1 MGLRGKRPERRCFP
15 SGMSRGCRSRHGC
28 RSRAGVPYRGVGASL
43 FAAMFLL
50 DRCAVSNSFRAGL
63 LVCAALTLISLV
75 SPVTLAQR
83 NAAEYSLPAV
93 VTVETRSGTGSGFF
107 IHPEGYFLSNE
118 HLVRGQQQVTAVLL
132 SGERV
137 GARVVFSDSR
147 SDVAVLLLE
156 RRNVPTLRLAD
167 ADALVVGDEVY
178 AIGAPLALSHSVTRG
193 IVSGVRQHEDIELLQ
208 TDAAVNP
215 GNSGGPLVN
224 ERGEVVGMITFRAVD
239 SDGIA
244 FAVSS
249 PSLARLLGEVGLSFN
264 TALSPERMAP
274 AVDGHGS
281 PHSFTA
287 RAPWTDTVILI
298 LALFGGVS
306 ALGMAGWATWRV
318 AGRRRTSRRGRGGQM
333 REHAGRGHEHEADDI
348 EITLH

>member
-1 MGLRGKRPERRCFP
+1 
-15 SGMSRGCRSRHGC
+15 
-28 RSRAGVPYRGVGASL
+28 
-43 FAAMFLL
+43 
-50 DRCAVSNSFRAGL
+50 
-63 LVCAALTLISLV
+63 SLV

-224 ERGEVVGMITFRAVD
+224 ERGEVVGMITFRVVD

-264 TALSPERMAP
+264 T
-274 AVDGHGS
+274 
-281 PHSFTA
+281 
-287 RAPWTDTVILI
+287 
-298 LALFGGVS
+298 
-306 ALGMAGWATWRV
+306 
-318 AGRRRTSRRGRGGQM
+318 
-333 REHAGRGHEHEADDI
+333 
-348 EITLH
+348 